1 MKEYKKPE
9 LILEEIDLTSFL
21 CVSIGKMEM
30 TIEVDEYANT
40 GEEGLTFDED

>member
-21 CVSIGKMEM
+21 CASIGHMEM
-30 TIEVDEYANT
+30 VIEVDEYGNT
-40 GEEGLTFDED
+40 GEEVLNFDSD

>member
-9 LILEEIDLTSFL
+9 LIIEEIDLTSFL